1 MNRIACQEA
10 EKKFAYHSIYG
21 IYYNILLYVKSNN
34 IGRIK

>member
-1 MNRIACQEA
+1 MNRIAD
-10 EKKFAYHSIYG
+10 KKAKKEFVYHSIYY